1 MDRYTFVENNITDND
16 KYSDNSGEEDN
27 IFFTND
33 KINENC
39 IINFDNYQI
48 SPIKT
53 DNYDSDELFK
63 LKFIDKIFNFDD
75 KKYAITSIIIAMT
88 SIIIGTIAC
97 IPLAGYQ
104 GDIELLTL
112 FDLVTC
118 IIKAIC
124 GGLIFVGCWYD
135 FINEFIY
142 NIYFYINKKDY
153 NYEEKQVHKDF
164 LKESGILHYI
174 KNTVIIFFSAL
185 YALPYTWDYWI
196 SPNTLIRNFSVP
208 LYFLS
213 LVLVFYN
220 RTIEQYKSSA
230 NTFTVGRKKNVLLD
244 SVNRVLKKSKESFEI
259 TNKIIEKLIVDNI
272 SNDISNDIKFSIMF
286 SVNENYIF
294 YKDNKQELTELY
306 EEDNY
311 DKFKSMRK
319 TLLNLLLGITYISL
333 LITLIYQYQNLLSDI
348 LMTNSTIITN
358 DPNTILW
365 VAVCVS
371 IIEAALFILATYNIH
386 YNYITKIL
394 KLGNC
399 LIIKNKMIK
408 FIIYSPMISAGI
420 ILAITRLQSSYI
432 AYAILASLLELRR
445 DMGFFLIIIGMALSF
460 SIEMNFMIKTCIHVI
475 NTTLRNI
482 LTSKFIP
489 QCIFKLNYINNKR
502 NLSLVIIH
510 GKKMK
515 KIINSLNDEGINFL
529 MKTILHR

>member
-1 MDRYTFVENNITDND
+1 MDRYLFVENTVTYNNNE
-16 KYSDNSGEEDN
+16 YSDDSGEEEN

-33 KINENC
+33 KINENSK
-39 IINFDNYQI
+39 INFDNYQI

-53 DNYDSDELFK
+53 DNYDSEEIFK
-63 LKFIDKIFNFDD
+63 LRFIDKIFNFDD
-75 KKYAITSIIIAMT
+75 KKYAITSIIITIA

-124 GGLIFVGCWYD
+124 GGLIFIGCWYN
-135 FINEFIY
+135 FINELIY
-142 NIYFYINKKDY
+142 NICLYINKKGY
-153 NYEEKQVHKDF
+153 GYEEQQVYKDF
-164 LKESGILHYI
+164 FKESGILHYI
-174 KNTVIIFFSAL
+174 KNSMIIFFASL

-213 LVLVFYN
+213 LILVFYN
-220 RTIEQYKSSA
+220 RTIEQCKSSA

-244 SVNRVLKKSKESFEI
+244 SVNRVLKKSKESFDI
-259 TNKIIEKLIVDNI
+259 ANKIIDELMIDN
-272 SNDISNDIKFSIMF
+272 ISNDIKFSIMF

-294 YKDNKQELTELY
+294 YKENKQELTELY

-311 DKFKSMRK
+311 DRFKSMRK

-348 LMTNSTIITN
+348 FSTNSTIIID

-365 VAVCVS
+365 VAIWVS
-371 IIEAALFILATYNIH
+371 IIEAALFILATYSIH

-394 KLGNC
+394 KIGNC
-399 LIIKNKMIK
+399 LIIKNKIIK

-432 AYAILASLLELRR
+432 AYAILATLLELRR

-482 LTSKFIP
+482 LTSKFVP
-489 QCIFKLNYINNKR
+489 EWFFRLNYINNKR
-502 NLSLVIIH
+502 NLALVIIH

-529 MKTILHR
+529 MRTILLR